1 MHACVQSIGK
11 LLDSAVSHLPFF
23 LLPSILPA
31 HVAVRDFSRET
42 SPWGV
47 RSYYKEQPL
56 SKLKSILMCRGN
68 YSAVE
73 D

>member
-47 RSYYKEQPL
+47 RSYKEQPL
-56 SKLKSILMCRGN
+56 SKLKSILMYRGN